1 MKLQWGGRG
10 VWGKVGCFLFT
21 PVQQLLPALPWRIG
35 WTCQWDHLRKRSPLH
50 VLLFCDSLTFRAVKL
65 ADLLLH
71 ASLSPSSVSYKTT
84 VSALPTYDRGTAT
97 CCFMPSRQE
106 KSKTDFS
113 VDTVQH
119 FQKCIGSRLV
129 EKAEDYQKDYEDSH
143 SAVMYPFSTKLLKVG
158 HHTLSE
164 RYCDTCISSPTT
176 YQYIPC
182 SIEAKINKDIN
193 FPKILFVHFLL
204 PTPSMR
210 HA

>member
-97 CCFMPSRQE
+97 CCLMPSRQE

-113 VDTVQH
+113 VC
-119 FQKCIGSRLV
+119 KS
-129 EKAEDYQKDYEDSH
+129 
-143 SAVMYPFSTKLLKVG
+143 
-158 HHTLSE
+158 
-164 RYCDTCISSPTT
+164 RYCAALPETYRKQAGRKGWGLSGLWRFTFSSHVSFFHKAAKSRSP
-176 YQYIPC
+176 YSVRKVLWHLYLKPNNV
-182 SIEAKINKDIN
+182 SIYSLQQRSQN
-193 FPKILFVHFLL
+193 
-204 PTPSMR
+204 
-210 HA
+210 